1 MKIQITLNIDCNF
14 DMYYELRYEGVA
26 HVVKGDMGLVTF
38 LKRRF
43 AVDVEDGYKVADR
56 FLEVD
61 DLSLV
66 MCFSK
71 YC

>member
-14 DMYYELRYEGVA
+14 DMYYELKYEGVA
-26 HVVKGDMGLVTF
+26 HVVKGDAGLVTY

-43 AVDVEDGYKVADR
+43 GLEVEDGFQVASR

-61 DLSLV
+61 ETILD